1 MKSNQEPSGQT
12 STGLQSLA
20 GRRILFANFPGDG
33 HFNPLTGLAV
43 HLKWL
48 GCDVRWYTSPMYEQ
62 KVRDMDIPFFP
73 YQKAIDISRFKELFP
88 EREKIKG
95 MIRKLN
101 FDILNV
107 FVLRGEE
114 YFEDL
119 KEVYKEF
126 PFEAVIADCAFTGI
140 PFVTDKMQ
148 IPVLAIGVMPLVE
161 TSKDLPAP
169 GLGLTPN
176 YSWLGQLKHRIQRLF
191 AAKVIFG
198 KPNRVMQDILS
209 RHGIDHMN
217 LGIFDIVVK
226 KSNLFLQSGTPGF
239 EYFRSDLGANIRYLG
254 ALLPFR
260 RRSSKPEWHD
270 PRLNQFDNVV
280 IATQGTVESDVEKLL
295 VPTLEA
301 LKNTDTLVIVTTG
314 GSQTEELRKRY
325 PHENIIIEDFIA
337 FSDIM
342 PYADA
347 YITNG
352 GYGGVMLGIEY
363 QLPLVVAGVHEGKN
377 EINARIG
384 YFKLG
389 INLKT
394 EKPTPQQIRKAVH
407 TVLHDKQYRE
417 NVKRLQKEFT
427 QYDPAA
433 LCASY
438 LKEVLEKVPAPVK
451 TIRADKRES
460 VMS

>member
-1 MKSNQEPSGQT
+1 MKLHQEISGNQLGS
-12 STGLQSLA
+12 LQSLA

-48 GCDVRWYTSPMYEQ
+48 GCDVRWYTSTQYES
-62 KVRDMDIPFFP
+62 KIKELGIPFYPLKKAMDITQF
-73 YQKAIDISRFKELFP
+73 QELFP
-88 EREKIKG
+88 EREKIKSP
-95 MIRKLN
+95 ISKLN
-101 FDILNV
+101 FDIINV

-114 YFEDL
+114 YYADIQDIHA
-119 KEVYKEF
+119 EF
-126 PFEAVIADCAFTGI
+126 PFDVMIADCAFTGI
-140 PFVTDKMQ
+140 PFVSDKMQ
-148 IPVLAIGVMPLVE
+148 IPVMAVGVMPLTE
-161 TSKDLPAP
+161 TSRDLAPP
-169 GLGLTPN
+169 GLGITPD
-176 YSWLGQLKHRIQRLF
+176 YSWLGQRKHSLQRFLASNILF
-191 AAKVIFG
+191 R
-198 KPNRVMQDILS
+198 KPNKIMREVMN

-217 LGIFDIVVK
+217 LGIFDIIIK
-226 KSNLFLQSGTPGF
+226 KSKIFLQSGTPGF
-239 EYFRSDLGANIRYLG
+239 EYFRSDIGTNIRFMG

-260 RRSSKPEWHD
+260 RRQTQAGWHD
-270 PRLNQFDNVV
+270 VRLNQYEKIV
-280 IATQGTVESDVEKLL
+280 IATQGTVEKDVEKLL
-295 VPTLEA
+295 VPSLEA
-301 LKNTDTLVIVTTG
+301 LKNSDTLLIVTTG
-314 GSQTEELRKRY
+314 GSQTEELRKRFPY
-325 PHENIIIEDFIA
+325 NNIIIEDFIA

-389 INLKT
+389 VNLKT
-394 EKPTPQQIRKAVH
+394 EKPKPQQILKAVK
-407 TVLHDKQYRE
+407 TVLNDKQYRD

-433 LCASY
+433 LCATH
-438 LKEVLEKVPAPVK
+438 LKELLDKAPAPLK
-451 TIRADKRES
+451 TLNTGRKQAALS
-460 VMS
+460 